1 MSLQSPTQESPRV
14 RMTRNALQ
22 EGLLSLLEELPIS
35 RITISMVCLKAEVH
49 RSTFYLYY
57 KDIYDLLEHIQ
68 DTLYQ
73 ELMKAI
79 TETPVYLPSTEMLS
93 RVYKV
98 VYQHKK
104 LSRVL
109 FGQYGDREFLRK
121 VSDIYRNV
129 LIDEWKKINKQLD
142 ARTLDY
148 IHSFITFT
156 NMGIMVKWVTN
167 NFVESPEELAEMAS
181 RFLLCG
187 ISCFLSVPLPM

>member
-1 MSLQSPTQESPRV
+1 
-14 RMTRNALQ
+14 
-22 EGLLSLLEELPIS
+22 
-35 RITISMVCLKAEVH
+35 
-49 RSTFYLYY
+49 
-57 KDIYDLLEHIQ
+57 
-68 DTLYQ
+68 
-73 ELMKAI
+73 MKAI
-79 TETPVYLPSTEMLS
+79 TKTPVYLPSTELLS

-98 VYQHKK
+98 VYHHNK

-129 LIDEWKKINKQLD
+129 LIDEWKKIDEQLD

-167 NFVESPEELAEMAS
+167 NFTESPEELAEMAS